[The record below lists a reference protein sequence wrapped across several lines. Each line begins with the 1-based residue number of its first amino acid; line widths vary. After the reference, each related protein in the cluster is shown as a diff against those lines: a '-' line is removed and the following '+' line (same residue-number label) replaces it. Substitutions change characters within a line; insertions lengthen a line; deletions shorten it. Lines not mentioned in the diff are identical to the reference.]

1 LVIRSTMKE
10 NVEVVVLPSQED
22 MMARLMGVDTN
33 PWAAKNLYPL
43 ICLEHE
49 REFATQ
55 AVELMVL
62 LAINEATEGQ
72 DNAYTKYLLRSVVR
86 DALTSRAGEFVAA
99 ITADIPVRVIS

>member
-1 LVIRSTMKE
+1 MKE
-10 NVEVVVLPSQED
+10 NVEVVVLPSRED

-62 LAINEATEGQ
+62 LAINKATEGL
-72 DNAYTKYLLRSVVR
+72 DSKYTKHLLKPVDR
-86 DALTSRAGEFVAA
+86 DALIRRAGEFVAA

>member
-1 LVIRSTMKE
+1 MKE
-10 NVEVVVLPSQED
+10 NVEVVVLPRKED

-33 PWAAKNLYPL
+33 PWAAKHLYPL

-62 LAINEATEGQ
+62 LAINEATEGL
-72 DNAYTKYLLRSVVR
+72 DSEYTKHFVKSVVR

>member
-1 LVIRSTMKE
+1 MKE
-10 NVEVVVLPSQED
+10 NIEVIVLPSSED
-22 MMARLMGVDTN
+22 MMARLMGVDTD

-55 AVELMVL
+55 AVEVMVL
-62 LAINEATEGQ
+62 LAINKATEGL

-86 DALTSRAGEFVAA
+86 NALTSRAGEYVAA